1 MKRLINLMAALLF
14 TSTAIAQ
21 LPYTSAVYAVRKD
34 SAVKYG
40 VALNYCG
47 RPDTLKMN
55 IYKPIG
61 DNNRLRPVIVFVH
74 GGGFTSTEN
83 FNEYHMNAL
92 AIEFAK
98 RGYVAASIDYREG
111 HHLLNYGIGSPAPIG
126 LGILADW
133 TEPAR
138 LYVSD
143 SAEVVRSV
151 YRAQQDTKAAIRFMK
166 QNHNADST
174 STCRVFLGGHSAG
187 GITVTAASFTDLPA
201 EKSPLSGNTTTV
213 ANPNWT
219 SGGFNWFGTWIIT
232 QINGPQDRDD
242 AGYRAHNPFPFDYDA
257 ASCYTRPDL
266 GTIEGDQNISGGY
279 NSNILG
285 VASLAGAIID
295 TNIFSG
301 PNHPAI
307 YLYHIPNDMIVPY
320 NSGYPFA
327 FFQNLLTPPPNSRWP
342 EMYGSAWMKDKLD
355 RINYAGPYKFQS
367 FDNGGNITNS
377 HDILPN
383 DAVVADSI
391 ARFFAKVM
399 DTSSICFTVLASRF
413 DFTLSLQNKLPLLQ
427 WTADCGSTRKYI
439 IERSQNGQQFF
450 AVDSVLC
457 SGTST
462 VLQYADQKAPA
473 AGKIYYRIKL
483 IKQTSGY
490 GYSDTRQL
498 SLNRE
503 AGFSIFP
510 NPAPGYFTLSL
521 PADRV
526 NEQLVLVLLD
536 VTGRE
541 VLKKDFIAQRQQQF
555 YTGRISN
562 GSYRIVLSGGDGPAI
577 TGSVSILQ

>member
-1 MKRLINLMAALLF
+1 MKQLTSFIATLFF
-14 TSTAIAQ
+14 TSSAIAQ
-21 LPYTSAVYAVRKD
+21 LPYTNPAYAVRKD

-55 IYKPIG
+55 IYKPVG
-61 DNNRLRPVIVFVH
+61 DNNRLRPVIIFVH
-74 GGGFTSTEN
+74 GGGFTSTET

-201 EKSPLSGNTTTV
+201 EKSPLSGTTGTV
-213 ANPNWT
+213 PNPNWI
-219 SGGFNWFGTWIIT
+219 SGGFDWFGTWVIT

-242 AGYRAHNPFPFDYDA
+242 AGYRAHNPVPFNYDA

-266 GTIEGDQNISGGY
+266 GSIEGDQNISGGF
-279 NSNILG
+279 NSNVLG
-285 VASLAGAIID
+285 VASLAGAVID
-295 TNIFSG
+295 TNIFTG

-307 YLYHIPNDMIVPY
+307 YLYHIPNDIVVPY
-320 NSGYPFA
+320 NYGYPFT
-327 FFQNLLTPPPNSRWP
+327 FWQDLLSPAPHIKWP
-342 EMYGSAWMKDKLD
+342 VFYGSYWMKGKLD

-367 FDNGGNITNS
+367 FDNGGDITNS

-383 DAVVADSI
+383 DAVVADSL
-391 ARFFAKVM
+391 ARFFAKVI
-399 DTSSICFTVLASRF
+399 DTSSICFTVLASSF
-413 DFTLSLQNKLPLLQ
+413 DFSLSLQNKVPVLQ
-427 WTADCGSTRKYI
+427 WIADCGSISKYI
-439 IERSQNGQQFF
+439 IERSVNGQQFF

-462 VLQYADQKAPA
+462 VLQYTDRKAPA
-473 AGKIYYRIKL
+473 AGKIYYHIKL
-483 IKQTSGY
+483 IKQTNGY
-490 GYSDTRQL
+490 EYST
-498 SLNRE
+498 
-503 AGFSIFP
+503 FFP
-510 NPAPGYFTLSL
+510 IL
-521 PADRV
+521 PRD
-526 NEQLVLVLLD
+526 
-536 VTGRE
+536 
-541 VLKKDFIAQRQQQF
+541 
-555 YTGRISN
+555 ISH
-562 GSYRIVLSGGDGPAI
+562 
-577 TGSVSILQ
+577 